1 MRPTAKTADE
11 YHRQAK
17 LTADLNLA
25 YKKGAIAATR
35 LIARLS
41 GRPSVYT
48 METRILAELGLISA
62 KQRDL
67 ANSGVADNSHEIAIR
82 EYEASDKTEA
92 DANRISMTHSM
103 SETAAWELRERLTKK
118 SRHNMLNEEIASITA
133 VYAARFPEES
143 PNPEI

>member
-1 MRPTAKTADE
+1 MRPIPKTADE
-11 YHRQAK
+11 YNRQAK

-35 LIARLS
+35 LIGKLS

-48 METRILAELGLISA
+48 IETRILAELGLISE

-67 ANSGVADNSHEIAIR
+67 ANSGLFDSSPEIAIR

-92 DANRISMTHSM
+92 DANRISMSHSM
-103 SETAAWELRERLTKK
+103 SETAAWELRETLTKK
-118 SRHNMLNEEIASITA
+118 SRHNMVGEQIAEITA
-133 VYAARFPEES
+133 AYASRFPEERAD
-143 PNPEI
+143 PAI